1 MKDIEAFKLFI
12 MKSGEMRAPMYKAIG
27 GVTFLFIR
35 HDGVYVVAAVK
46 EVNVDCA
53 LVYETLYRIVSMFD
67 DYLGAFDD
75 DAVMGNFVLIYELLD
90 ELIDYGYPQHT
101 GPEVLKLYVTQKG
114 LKSEVKKQAE
124 IKKRLGDITGAI
136 SWRAQDI
143 KYRRNEIFIDVLE
156 KVNVLLSPKG
166 TTLESDVSGSIMI
179 KAYLSGMPECRF
191 GMNDK
196 LLLDKEQ
203 ATSGIARKRKNA
215 IQLDDVSFH
224 QCVKLNKFD
233 SDRVVS
239 FVPPDGEFELMTYR
253 LTSNIKPLIWV
264 EAVVE
269 RHQHSRVEYMIKAK
283 SQFKER
289 STANNVEII
298 VPVPPDADS
307 PLFKVSVGKCEYKP
321 EKDCVIWTIKQFQG
335 GREFRMRAH
344 FGLPSVADDENP
356 DKRPPIS
363 VRFSVPYLTMSGI
376 QVKYLKV
383 IEKSNYDVTP
393 WIRYLTQSKDCL
405 FRIA

>member
-1 MKDIEAFKLFI
+1 M
-12 MKSGEMRAPMYKAIG
+12 
-27 GVTFLFIR
+27 
-35 HDGVYVVAAVK
+35 K

-53 LVYETLYRIVSMFD
+53 LVFETLYRIVTMFD

-90 ELIDYGYPQHT
+90 ELIDFGYPQHT

-114 LKSEVKKQAE
+114 LKSEAKKQAE

-239 FVPPDGEFELMTYR
+239 FVPPDGEFELMKYR
-253 LTSNIKPLIWV
+253 STENVSLPFRLLPNVRETV
-264 EAVVE
+264 GV
-269 RHQHSRVEYMIKAK
+269 RVDFSVSIKALFDGQLEATGVLLK
-283 SQFKER
+283 VPCPPN
-289 STANNVEII
+289 TATTKIKVTTGKAKYVAVENAI
-298 VPVPPDADS
+298 VWKISRFPGAAEHMIS
-307 PLFKVSVGKCEYKP
+307 AEAGLLATISKKP
-321 EKDCVIWTIKQFQG
+321 W
-335 GREFRMRAH
+335 
-344 FGLPSVADDENP
+344 S
-356 DKRPPIS
+356 RPPIS
-363 VRFSVPYLTMSGI
+363 LAFTVPMFTASGLSIRF
-376 QVKYLKV
+376 LKV
-383 IEKSNYDVTP
+383 LEPKLQYTTTK
-393 WIRYLTQSKDCL
+393 WIRYQSANGNYSH
-405 FRIA
+405 RV